1 MFRSILIFTVLCLFS
16 CSVLAS
22 PIVSS
27 ITVKTDNDGLKRNV
41 ELYLNELKQQSFSP
55 SIIKKAKT
63 LTQNALKPFGYYLPT
78 IDVKAEDDGGQ
89 VHLVVNVDAKT
100 VTQISQLDIQ
110 VFGDA
115 AKQKEINDQIAK
127 LNLAVGQTLN
137 HSAYEKAKSQ
147 ISSVLFE
154 YGYFDTKWL
163 MHTIEVRRGTYSAV
177 IRLHVD
183 SGIRYKFGPVVLD
196 KEIKAYELVHRLNPM
211 VVGNPYD
218 NNTVTDFNI
227 QLSNMP
233 YFRSVRVYPDIINR
247 ENGEISVIVQLLHKP
262 ENSFEVGGG
271 VSTDDNGL
279 KLRFKWTKPWIS
291 ENGHYLETNIEAS
304 QVDPQARISYTIPV
318 NDPNNDVWRFGAG
331 YIYDDNKLSRKATVQ
346 AQRQW
351 LTESNWIRTAFLK
364 YEIENY
370 EIDSTHYHSNMVL
383 PGISYARKRTLGGTT
398 PYWGE
403 QLLISTEFASESL
416 ASDTDLVKVQLLGQR
431 LTTFAE
437 RHMLFGR
444 INIGAIITDDINDVP
459 ISMRFFAGG
468 DKSIRGYRYE
478 SVAPKINDQVVGGQY
493 LATTSAE
500 YNYRFLPNWR
510 AALFIDAGTATN
522 DFEDKIQVGT
532 GLGLRWLTPIGPV
545 RIDYAFAVTDDTRTG
560 RFSITIG
567 PEI

>member
-1 MFRSILIFTVLCLFS
+1 MLFS
-16 CSVLAS
+16 GFGLAS
-22 PIVSS
+22 SIVLS
-27 ITVKTDNDGLKRNV
+27 ISVKADNDELKRNV
-41 ELYLNELKQQSFSP
+41 ELYLNELKQQPFSP
-55 SIIKKAKT
+55 SVIKKAKT
-63 LTQNALKPFGYYLPT
+63 LSQNALKPFGYYLPH
-78 IDVKAEDDGGQ
+78 IEVKTEEHAAE
-89 VHLVVNVDAKT
+89 VKLTVFVDPKT
-100 VTQISQLDIQ
+100 VTKISQLDIQ
-110 VFGDA
+110 VLGEA
-115 AKQKEINDQIAK
+115 SNQKEIQNQLAK
-127 LNLAVGQTLN
+127 LNLAVGQALN

-147 ISSVLFE
+147 INAVLFE

-163 MHTIEVRRGTYSAV
+163 KHAIEVRRGTYSAV

-183 SGIRYKFGPVVLD
+183 SGKRYKFGPVVVD
-196 KEIKAYELVHRLNPM
+196 KEINAYELVHRLNPI
-211 VVGNPYD
+211 VVGSAY
-218 NNTVTDFNI
+218 NNNLVSDFSI

-233 YFRSVRVYPDIINR
+233 YFKSVRVYPDIVSR
-247 ENGEISVIVQLLHKP
+247 QNGEVSVVVQLLHKP
-262 ENSFEVGGG
+262 KNSFEVGGG

-279 KLRFKWTKPWIS
+279 KLRFKWTKPWIT
-291 ENGHYLETNIEAS
+291 EEGHYLETNIEAS
-304 QVDPQARISYTIPV
+304 KVDPQARISYTIPV
-318 NDPNNDVWRFGAG
+318 SDPNNDVWRFGAG
-331 YIYDDNKLSRKATVQ
+331 YIYDDNKSSRKSTVQ

-351 LTESNWIRTAFLK
+351 LTNGRWVRTAFLK
-364 YEIENY
+364 YEVENY

-416 ASDTDLVKVQLLGQR
+416 ASDADLVKVQLLGQK
-431 LTTFAE
+431 LTTFAD
-437 RHMLFGR
+437 RHMMFGR
-444 INIGAIITDDINDVP
+444 INLGAILTEDINDVP

-493 LATTSAE
+493 LATASAE

-510 AALFIDAGTATN
+510 AAVFVDAGTATN
-522 DFEDKIQVGT
+522 NFEEKIQVGT

-545 RIDYAFAVTDDTRTG
+545 RIDYAFAVTDELRTG